1 MTSADPGRET
11 RGYQADA
18 VEAIVSGL
26 AGGGR
31 RQLIMACGTG
41 KTYVASQTAARLA
54 GDGVTAVL
62 VPSILLAA
70 QTITAWQ
77 AGCPTDQVLAVC
89 SDPTVRPTWVRSA
102 DLPARVTT
110 DVEEIAKWLAGVS
123 GRALAVAVFD
133 SAHRLAAG
141 LRRAGQVTGLT
152 VCDEAH
158 RLAGAHDKFTA
169 AIAGPG
175 FLPERRHLSMTATPK
190 FIAQSRGKPRA
201 VSMDD
206 EELFG
211 PVAYRYPFRRAIDD
225 GWLKDYRIVV
235 AALTSRQVAEL
246 LAAEDTLAEG
256 DMPVRLGAAQAALAM
271 AAAQYR
277 LRRCLAFLPRIAAA
291 RQFAGR
297 LPATLALL
305 PAHRRPAGPLAAGY
319 VHGAMSSLQRDLV
332 LEHLR
337 HPPDGGWAVVANA
350 RCLGEGVDVPEIDS
364 VLFGAPKESVTD
376 IVQAVG
382 RALRRGGDTD
392 TATIIVPALVPGDG
406 EDGEPDGGRYEHVL
420 NVIRA
425 MCAHDDSLA
434 DALGA
439 ARAARAASPDDP
451 VRLPPQVAVIGPPG
465 ILQATLDS
473 LSIHVLDKTTSSWW
487 DGYGHARA
495 YHREHGTLD
504 VPYAWV
510 TPGGYPLGAWL
521 SAQRAARNNGTLTAE
536 RIRLL
541 DALGMIWDLLEDA
554 WMSAYSELRAF
565 GDAHGHLEVPLDY
578 VTADGI
584 MLAEWQ
590 GTQRDTDRA
599 GKMTPARRAL
609 LEAIGF
615 TLEPRKARWTRR
627 YAQLAAAITRCGSPA
642 SLPPGSPEA
651 TWLEGQMLAH
661 HHGKLDDGKIAL
673 LEKLG
678 ITVRRPDPWDA
689 ACQDL
694 EAFKDEHGH
703 LRVPEGYTGASGI
716 DLSDWKAGQ
725 RVRRKAGRMTPD
737 QEKRLNEAGFDW
749 DPGEDA
755 WQARYAEAA
764 AWKDEHGSL
773 RFPRRHPVG
782 DWLYRQQ
789 KLHDKRRLGSDRASL
804 LRALGALTRPETQDT
819 QGAPHDERLRPQA
832 YAAAAAAGL
841 LTLSPSPAGPARPR
855 SPFPARATDP

>member
-1 MTSADPGRET
+1 VKTGVPARDL
-11 RGYQADA
+11 RGYQAEA

-41 KTYVASQTAARLA
+41 KTFVASRAAARLA
-54 GDGVTAVL
+54 GGGVTAVL
-62 VPSILLAA
+62 VPSIPLAA
-70 QTITAWQ
+70 QTIAAWQ

-102 DLPARVTT
+102 DLPAQVTT
-110 DVEEIAKWLAGVS
+110 DVEEIAKWLADAS

-141 LRRAGQVTGLT
+141 LRRAGQVAGLT

-158 RLAGAHDKFTA
+158 RLAGAPDKFTA
-169 AIAGPG
+169 AITEPG
-175 FLPERRHLSMTATPK
+175 FLPERRRLSMTATPK
-190 FIAQSRGKPRA
+190 FIAQARGKPRA
-201 VSMDD
+201 ISMDD
-206 EELFG
+206 EKLFG

-235 AALTSRQVAEL
+235 AAVTSRQVAEL
-246 LAAEDTLAEG
+246 LAAQDDLAE
-256 DMPVRLGAAQAALAM
+256 DDVPVRLAAAQAALAM
-271 AAAQYR
+271 AAAQFG
-277 LRRCLAFLPRIAAA
+277 LRRCVAFLPRIALA

-305 PAHRRPAGPLAAGY
+305 PEHRRPAGPLSAGY
-319 VHGAMSSLQRDLV
+319 VHGGMTALQRDIA
-332 LEHLR
+332 LEQLR
-337 HPPDGGWAVVANA
+337 RPPEGGWAVVANA

-364 VLFGAPKESVTD
+364 VLFGSPKESVTD

-392 TATIIVPALVPGDG
+392 TATVIVPALVPDGG

-425 MCAHDDSLA
+425 MCAHDADLA
-434 DALGA
+434 EALGA
-439 ARAARAASPDDP
+439 ARAARAANPDGP
-451 VRLPPQVAVIGPPG
+451 VRLPPQVAVTGPPG
-465 ILQATLDS
+465 ILQATLDA
-473 LSIHVLDKTTSSWW
+473 LRIHVLDKTTSSWW

-495 YHREHGTLD
+495 YHQQHGNLD
-504 VPYAWV
+504 VPHAYV
-510 TPGGYPLGAWL
+510 TPGGYPLGTWL
-521 SAQRAARNNGTLTAE
+521 SAQRAERNSGALTAE

-554 WMSAYSELRAF
+554 WMSAYRELRAF

-578 VTADGI
+578 ITADCI
-584 MLAEWQ
+584 NLAGWQ
-590 GTQRDTDRA
+590 DTQRDTDRT

-615 TLEPRKARWTRR
+615 TLEPKKARWTRR
-627 YAQLAAAITRCGSPA
+627 YEQLAAAITRCGGPGK
-642 SLPPGSPEA
+642 LPPDSAEA
-651 TWLEGQMLAH
+651 TWLEGQLLACH
-661 HHGKLDDGKIAL
+661 RGKLDDDKIAL

-678 ITVRRPDPWDA
+678 IAVRRPDPWDA
-689 ACQDL
+689 PYQDL
-694 EAFKDEHGH
+694 KAFKDEHGH
-703 LRVPEGYTGASGI
+703 LRVPEGYKGASGI

-725 RVRRKAGRMTPD
+725 RVRRKAGRATKD
-737 QEKRLNEAGFDW
+737 QKRLLDEIGFDW

-755 WQARYAEAA
+755 WLARYAEAA

-773 RFPRRHPVG
+773 RFPRGHPVG
-782 DWLYRQQ
+782 GWLYRQL
-789 KLHDKRRLGSDRASL
+789 KLQGNGRLQEDRARL
-804 LRALGALTRPETQDT
+804 LRDLGAIAGTEKQDAANT
-819 QGAPHDERLRPQA
+819 EPQA
-832 YAAAAAAGL
+832 RD
-841 LTLSPSPAGPARPR
+841 RP
-855 SPFPARATDP
+855 

>member
-1 MTSADPGRET
+1 VKAGAPARDL
-11 RGYQADA
+11 RGYQAEA

-26 AGGGR
+26 ADGGR

-41 KTYVASQTAARLA
+41 KTFVASRAAARLA

-62 VPSILLAA
+62 VPSIPLAA
-70 QTITAWQ
+70 QTIAAWQ

-102 DLPARVTT
+102 DLPAQVTT
-110 DVEEIAKWLAGVS
+110 DVEEIAKWLAGAS

-141 LRRAGQVTGLT
+141 LRRAGQVAGLT

-158 RLAGAHDKFTA
+158 RLAGAPDKFTA
-169 AIAGPG
+169 AITEPG
-175 FLPERRHLSMTATPK
+175 FLPEQRRLSMTATPK
-190 FIAQSRGKPRA
+190 FIAQARGKPRA

-235 AALTSRQVAEL
+235 AAVTSRQVAEL
-246 LAAEDTLAEG
+246 LAAEGDLAE
-256 DMPVRLGAAQAALAM
+256 DDVPVRLAAAQAALAM
-271 AAAQYR
+271 AAVQFG
-277 LRRCLAFLPRIAAA
+277 LRRCVAFLPRIALA

-305 PAHRRPAGPLAAGY
+305 PEHRRPAGLLSAGY
-319 VHGAMSSLQRDLV
+319 VHGGMTALQRDIV
-332 LEHLR
+332 LEQLR
-337 HPPDGGWAVVANA
+337 RPPEGGWAVVANA

-364 VLFGAPKESVTD
+364 VLFGSPKESVTD

-392 TATIIVPALVPGDG
+392 IATVVVPALVPDGG

-420 NVIRA
+420 NVVRA
-425 MCAHDDSLA
+425 MCAHDADLA
-434 DALGA
+434 EALGA
-439 ARAARAASPDDP
+439 ARAARAADPDGP
-451 VRLPPQVAVIGPPG
+451 VRLLPQVAVIGPAG
-465 ILQATLDS
+465 ILQATLDA
-473 LSIHVLDKTTSSWW
+473 LRIHVLDKTASSWW

-495 YHREHGTLD
+495 YHQQHGNLD
-504 VPYAWV
+504 VPHAYV
-510 TPGGYPLGAWL
+510 TAGGYPLGTWL
-521 SAQRAARNNGTLTAE
+521 SAQRAERNSGTLTAE

-554 WMSAYSELRAF
+554 WMSAYRELRAF

-584 MLAEWQ
+584 SLAGWQ
-590 GTQRDTDRA
+590 DTQRDTDRA

-615 TLEPRKARWTRR
+615 TLEPKKARWTRR
-627 YAQLAAAITRCGSPA
+627 YEQLAAAVTRCGGPGKL
-642 SLPPGSPEA
+642 LPDSAEA
-651 TWLEGQMLAH
+651 TWLEGQMLAFH
-661 HHGKLDDGKIAL
+661 RGKLDDDKIAL
-673 LEKLG
+673 LGKLG
-678 ITVRRPDPWDA
+678 IAVRRPDPWGA
-689 ACQDL
+689 PYQDL
-694 EAFKDEHGH
+694 KAFKGEHGH
-703 LRVPEGYTGASGI
+703 LRVPEGYKGASGI
-716 DLSDWKAGQ
+716 DLSDWKADQ
-725 RVRRKAGRMTPD
+725 RVRRKAGRATKD
-737 QEKRLNEAGFDW
+737 QERLLDEIGFDW

-764 AWKDEHGSL
+764 AWKAEHGSL
-773 RFPRRHPVG
+773 RFPRGHPVG
-782 DWLYRQQ
+782 GWLYRQL
-789 KLHDKRRLGSDRASL
+789 KLQGNGRLQEDRARL
-804 LRALGALTRPETQDT
+804 LRDLGAIASTEKQDAANT
-819 QGAPHDERLRPQA
+819 EPQA
-832 YAAAAAAGL
+832 RG
-841 LTLSPSPAGPARPR
+841 RP
-855 SPFPARATDP
+855 